1 MRARGRV
8 VVSVVILFGVG
19 GLLRGGSLARVAD
32 QCRANRLV
40 SLVDLAPP
48 IAARA
53 VPQRVPSRSH
63 TAARIRLSG
72 SSDVGV
78 VSCGR
83 APPREKDGVTPL
95 ALFRL
100 GNQPKRRPDQ
110 PALRLRIVLHYQML
124 G

>member
-8 VVSVVILFGVG
+8 VINVVILLGVG
-19 GLLRGGSLARVAD
+19 GLRGGSLARVAD

-40 SLVDLAPP
+40 ALVDLAPP

-53 VPQRVPSRSH
+53 VPQRVPSRSQ
-63 TAARIRLSG
+63 TVARIRPSG
-72 SSDVGV
+72 SSDVGL

-83 APPREKDGVTPL
+83 APARENDGVTPL
-95 ALFRL
+95 ALSRL
-100 GNQPKRRPDQ
+100 RNQPKRRPDQ
-110 PALRLRIVLHYQML
+110 PALRLRVVLHHQML